1 MSIPIRRWTTTEAM
15 PQRILDA
22 ATAAFAARGF
32 SEATMADVVDGCG
45 AGIGSIHRQFGGM
58 RELFMAVFDRLVAD
72 VDRYVAAATDTS
84 HGDDVTMF
92 AAATHAYLEALWLHR
107 DVAVVFGSDD
117 GPAGFARLRER
128 HLCDALRRWTPEVAA
143 DPSPQGQLLLRMLG
157 AILAEASSLVILCD
171 SEADVCLISDA
182 TTEAIDRLVR

>member
-1 MSIPIRRWTTTEAM
+1 MSIPIRRWTTSEAM

-32 SEATMADVVDGCG
+32 TGATMADVVDGCG

-58 RELFMAVFDRLVAD
+58 RDLFVAAFDRLVAD
-72 VDRYVAAATDTS
+72 IDRDVAAATDTS
-84 HGDDVTMF
+84 RGDDPARF
-92 AAATHAYLEALWLHR
+92 AAATRAYLGALWLHR
-107 DVAVVFGSDD
+107 GVAVVFSSDD

-128 HLCDALRRWTPEVAA
+128 RLCDALRRWTPEVAA

-171 SEADVCLISDA
+171 NEADVALIGDA
-182 TTEAIDRLVR
+182 TIEAIDRLVR